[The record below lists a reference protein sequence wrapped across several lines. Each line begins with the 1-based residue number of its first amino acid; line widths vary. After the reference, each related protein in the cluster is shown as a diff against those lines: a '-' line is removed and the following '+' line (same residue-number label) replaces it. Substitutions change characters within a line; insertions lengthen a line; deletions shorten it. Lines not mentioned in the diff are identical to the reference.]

1 MSHIRTGRSTVV
13 PDTEYR
19 PINVW
24 EMLDGLRLAN
34 GETMADLYA
43 RLDPERT
50 SAILGVTEGGRYGAP
65 DVGAHGEKLLTN
77 GTLAPTV
84 LPDGPPAPVVLLPIL
99 LDGQRPG
106 VRLPPPRLGEHT
118 AALLAE
124 LGCSQAEVQA
134 ITAAQAA
141 VDH

>member
-1 MSHIRTGRSTVV
+1 MTKTI
-13 PDTEYR
+13 E
-19 PINVW
+19 I
-24 EMLDGLRLAN
+24 
-34 GETMADLYA
+34 
-43 RLDPERT
+43 
-50 SAILGVTEGGRYGAP
+50 
-65 DVGAHGEKLLTN
+65 
-77 GTLAPTV
+77 TV
-84 LPDGPPAPVVLLPIL
+84 LPDGRPAPVVLLPIL